1 MFESII
7 GLFSKAG
14 DLASEAIE
22 DKDKRNEL
30 NSVLEQLKQQVYIQE
45 IQTKTIPWVD
55 ALHKMSRPLISMVA
69 IMTAGVVITLN
80 PDIDLM
86 KLLAGGGPAVLYTA
100 IKGKGN

>member
-1 MFESII
+1 
-7 GLFSKAG
+7 
-14 DLASEAIE
+14 
-22 DKDKRNEL
+22 
-30 NSVLEQLKQQVYIQE
+30 
-45 IQTKTIPWVD
+45 
-55 ALHKMSRPLISMVA
+55 MVA